1 MGALQTVAMGL
12 VVVFLDAG
20 SGGLD
25 WVADPVGWILVLLGL
40 SPLKEH
46 LAGHQGLTVTAWI
59 CFVVSVLIWPPSSV
73 AHLDESLGW
82 LFSVPTIA
90 FCFLLADA
98 VMDVTSGG
106 LRSWLS
112 LLRGLFVLVGVLP
125 VLLYGAGWERLE
137 VPAAVLA
144 VVANVALVLALWQAG
159 GDADADEGDATF
171 ANEEP
176 RRSGDDEPEFRKRLR
191 KRGLSSD

>member
-1 MGALQTVAMGL
+1 MGALQTV
-12 VVVFLDAG
+12 
-20 SGGLD
+20 
-25 WVADPVGWILVLLGL
+25 
-40 SPLKEH
+40 
-46 LAGHQGLTVTAWI
+46 AWI

-82 LFSVPTIA
+82 VFSVPTIA

-106 LRSWLS
+106 LRTWLS

-125 VLLYGAGWERLE
+125 VVLYGAGWEWLE

-159 GDADADEGDATF
+159 GDTGADDGRTDRSAGGSPAD
-171 ANEEP
+171 
-176 RRSGDDEPEFRKRLR
+176 RRSARNRTASGC
-191 KRGLSSD
+191 GSAG